1 MNPYKQ
7 WDKTCTAG
15 VAPFSVGEYT
25 SWRKKNRRCASL
37 IGTSHRT
44 FAVPQSIAT
53 IFLFINKWS
62 YFAFSFWSQIFP
74 FSIFIPR
81 GMLLQS
87 PMPCVD
93 LAAFALMLVSGCG
106 RWETAEIRTME
117 ERRVLVWLCLCLL
130 QCGRN
135 TAGVSI
141 CSLVLECSHLESWV
155 RPHVLLV
162 VKIERSLREGRR
174 LKQFTQCPIN

>member
-1 MNPYKQ
+1 MFG
-7 WDKTCTAG
+7 WDFEDDAWSRFWRWNLMKICVWTCDKNSTLG
-15 VAPFSVGEYT
+15 SV
-25 SWRKKNRRCASL
+25 
-37 IGTSHRT
+37 
-44 FAVPQSIAT
+44 VPLAM
-53 IFLFINKWS
+53 FLFKNKWS

-81 GMLLQS
+81 GVLLQS

-141 CSLVLECSHLESWV
+141 CSLVLWVFSPGVMSQATCASCCQYWEESTW
-155 RPHVLLV
+155 RKEAETIHTM
-162 VKIERSLREGRR
+162 S
-174 LKQFTQCPIN
+174 N